1 MKLLFS
7 ALQLVGTRQLWG
19 PSGHP
24 GSFHLW
30 PNHSQCHLCG
40 PLGMNTASQQTCDQ
54 EPSLRVV
61 ELPQVPHPLPAGD
74 VWTHFSRDRINCKS
88 VGSSRPAAFLLPN
101 LGIVMDGG
109 RRSHITGTSNLWD
122 LTMEKVSESQERERP
137 C

>member
-1 MKLLFS
+1 MKLLVS

-54 EPSLRVV
+54 EPSLRAV

-74 VWTHFSRDRINCKS
+74 VWTHFSRD
-88 VGSSRPAAFLLPN
+88 
-101 LGIVMDGG
+101 
-109 RRSHITGTSNLWD
+109 SHGTESTANLWAAPAQLPSCSPTLALSWMVAGG
-122 LTMEKVSESQERERP
+122 LTSQERQTFGT
-137 C
+137 